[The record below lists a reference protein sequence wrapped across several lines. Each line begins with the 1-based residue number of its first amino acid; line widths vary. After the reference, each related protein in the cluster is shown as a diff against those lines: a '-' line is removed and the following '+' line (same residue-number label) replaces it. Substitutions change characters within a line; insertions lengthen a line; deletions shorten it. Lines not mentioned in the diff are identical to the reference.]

1 MTRLILRLTLGVL
14 LVAGA
19 FSVAAAQNKDSDT
32 LDEFRRLRRLDSP
45 LDFWNAV
52 QFEVELGKP
61 DIAARFL
68 RGLINKKP
76 TEKDMQAILD
86 KDGITPIMRLRG
98 IRLWSSDKKENDQAV
113 KDAETL
119 ITLATEANKKRLG
132 DDARIRELIG
142 QLSGTPEERTY
153 ATAELYKIGGAAVP
167 HLLDYLS
174 RAKGASERDTL
185 KQTLLKMGPAT
196 LPPLLAALDTND
208 TLLKLDILEVLRQ
221 RHASRSRDITPW
233 LYFLSASKSEPPL
246 VRARAT
252 KILSDFL
259 EVPESRLPSAK
270 FALTREA
277 ERYYDH
283 KVAFGDPRAVT
294 IWRWEAKKP
303 FPGRLSPETV
313 PATYAEHYYGQR
325 FAAQALTLDPDD
337 RSAQLLALSLAVD
350 KAMEQAKGAAVSRGS
365 PAASE
370 LLAKANPEL
379 VIDMLDRALKENR
392 PGVVLAAVR
401 SLGER
406 AEARAKRP
414 GRGGEPALVR
424 ALYFADPRVQFAA
437 AQALLNIPG
446 APAPKTATR
455 IVEVLAR
462 ALSPAAV
469 YVPGPKILVALAD
482 EDMRDR
488 VRQAVTDAGAKPI
501 LVSNGKDAM
510 RRLRADATI
519 EAILLD
525 STLPFPG
532 LANTLAQM
540 RQDVDVGKIPL
551 LLSAVPETRV
561 SHDAAVRYRALK
573 GRRDLIL
580 TDTRGYRE
588 LLRQLGNEEA
598 RAKAEVEKDYASDRR
613 GAAAQNDKMNAYRRV
628 EELYKARRD
637 LLDKEHPS
645 AVTALKDVPD
655 LEREMDKEVQRYDL
669 EAQVREA
676 ALERYVNRCK
686 YDNVKVIHT
695 SLLTNTRGLD
705 ATVLGSIREAGVAL
719 TDAERREAAEQA
731 MELLANLAEGKP
743 AGYDV
748 RPAADTIL
756 AALRGGRLGPDGQK
770 AAIRAAAR
778 LDGPAAQATLSAV
791 VRDGGRSAEL
801 RLAAARALI
810 SNVQRQGALLPG
822 GEVTALEA
830 LARQGGLDAKLKD
843 QLHNFA
849 GALRPSERSTGERL
863 RDFKPAPAAAPQPP
877 PKEKEKEKDPD
888 KP

>member
-19 FSVAAAQNKDSDT
+19 LSVAAAQDKDSDT

-52 QFEVELGKP
+52 QFEVDLGKT

-68 RGLINKKP
+68 RGLLDKKP
-76 TEKDMQAILD
+76 TDKDLHAILD
-86 KDGITPIMRLRG
+86 KDGITAIMRLRG
-98 IRLWSSDKKENDQAV
+98 IRVWSADKKENDQAL
-113 KDAETL
+113 KDAESL
-119 ITLATEANKKRLG
+119 ITLATEANKKRLA

-153 ATAELYKIGGAAVP
+153 ATGELYKIGAAAVP

-174 RAKGASERDTL
+174 RAKGSTERDTL
-185 KQTLLKMGPAT
+185 KQTLKRMGPAT

-208 TLLKLDILEVLRQ
+208 TLLKLDVLDVLRQ
-221 RHASRSRDITPW
+221 RHASRGRDVTPW
-233 LYFLSASKSEPPL
+233 LYYLSAAKTEPAL

-259 EVPESRLPSAK
+259 ELPESRLPSAK
-270 FALTREA
+270 VALTREA

-283 KVAFGDPRAVT
+283 KVAFGDPKGVT
-294 IWRWEAKKP
+294 VWRWDANKP
-303 FPGRLSPETV
+303 FPARLSPEAVT
-313 PATYAEHYYGQR
+313 ASYAEHYYGQR
-325 FAAQALTLDPDD
+325 FAGQALALDPDY
-337 RSAQLLALSLAVD
+337 RPAQLVALSFAVD
-350 KAMEQAKGAAVSRGS
+350 KAMEKAAGAAVSRGS
-365 PAASE
+365 PEASE
-370 LLAKANPEL
+370 LLAKASPEL
-379 VIDMLDRALKENR
+379 VMDMLDRALKESR
-392 PGVVLAAVR
+392 TGVALAAVR
-401 SLGER
+401 SLGDR

-414 GRGGEPALVR
+414 GRGGEPGLVR
-424 ALYFADPRVQFAA
+424 ALYYPDPRVQFAA

-462 ALSPAAV
+462 ALSPAAA
-469 YVPGPKILVALAD
+469 YVPGPKVLVALAD

-488 VRQAVTDAGAKPI
+488 VRQAVLDAGAKPV

-510 RRLRADATI
+510 RQLRADSTI

-540 RQDVDVGKIPL
+540 RQDVDVGKLPV
-551 LLSAVPETRV
+551 LLSAVPETRA
-561 SHDAAVRYRALK
+561 SHDAAVRFRAMK

-580 TDTRGYRE
+580 SNTRPYRE
-588 LLRQLGNEEA
+588 MLRRLAEEEA
-598 RAKAEVEKDYASDRR
+598 RDKAEVEKDF
-613 GAAAQNDKMNAYRRV
+613 AAVRSATALDDKLNAYRRV
-628 EELYKARRD
+628 EELYKARREK
-637 LLDKEHPS
+637 LDQENAA
-645 AVTALKDVPD
+645 AVAALKDVPG
-655 LEREMDKEVQRYDL
+655 LEAEMAREVQRYDL

-676 ALERYVNRCK
+676 ALERYVQRCR
-686 YDNVKVIHT
+686 YENVRVIHT
-695 SLLTNTRGLD
+695 SLLVNAKGLD

-719 TDAERREAAEQA
+719 TEADKREAAEQA

-748 RPAADTIL
+748 QPVADTIL
-756 AALRGGRLGPDGQK
+756 AALRAGRLGPDGQK

-778 LDGPAAQATLSAV
+778 LNGPAAQATLATV
-791 VRDGGRSAEL
+791 VRDGSRSAEL
-801 RLAAARALI
+801 RLAASRALI
-810 SNVQRQGALLPG
+810 VNVQRQGSLLPAA
-822 GEVTALEA
+822 EVNALEA
-830 LARQGGLDAKLKD
+830 LARQDGLDARLKD

-863 RDFKPAPAAAPQPP
+863 RDFRPAPAAPQQPP
-877 PKEKEKEKDPD
+877 AKEKDKDAD